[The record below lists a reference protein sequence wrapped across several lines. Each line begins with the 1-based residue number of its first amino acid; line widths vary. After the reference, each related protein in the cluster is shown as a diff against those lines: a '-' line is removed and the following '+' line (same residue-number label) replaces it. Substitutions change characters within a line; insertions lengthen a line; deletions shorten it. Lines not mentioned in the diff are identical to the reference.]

1 MEAYW
6 IPGPWPGRLAILP
19 RPRGG
24 DWLADDVR
32 FWRQSGLD
40 IVVSLL
46 TSEEAKEFA
55 LAQEE
60 ESCRANGIEFLAFP
74 VVDRGV
80 PSSPAA
86 ALDLVRQLDT
96 ALTEGKNVGIHC
108 RQGIGRS
115 ALIAACLLVLSGMDS
130 ESAFGRLSAARGYSV
145 PETTEQ
151 REWVTQFAH
160 TGNLAKVQRPSE
172 D

>member
-1 MEAYW
+1 MEVYW
-6 IPGPWPGRLAILP
+6 IPGPWRGRLAILP

-32 FWRQSGLD
+32 SWRQSGFD

-46 TSEEAKEFA
+46 TPEEANELA

-60 ESCRANGIEFLAFP
+60 QHCKANGIQYVAFP
-74 VVDRGV
+74 VADRGV

-86 ALDLVRQLDT
+86 TLDLVSRLDK
-96 ALTEGKNVGIHC
+96 ALAEGKNIGIHC

-115 ALIAACLLVLSGMDS
+115 PLIAAYLLVLSGMDL
-130 ESAFGRLSAARGYSV
+130 ESAFQQVSSARGYSV

-151 REWVTQFAH
+151 REWVTKHAH
-160 TGNLAKVQRPSE
+160 TTNLAKVPRSSE
-172 D
+172 G